1 MPHPPADAPT
11 EQAGDPTPETRL
23 PEAGPLPDTIIRAV
37 ERELATD
44 APSVLP
50 RPTEITAVGLPVT
63 ALSQLIRT
71 VAATVPDAEL
81 PPAATPPLGA
91 PTVARLS
98 PVPESEPPDGGSGE
112 AGSPTIPP
120 DDAGLSAHH
129 PFHLRA
135 LGSKWQ
141 VRGAVNRLSVSA
153 AAPATLRAFTEYPPE
168 GHPFGSGDSD
178 PSHTPDGDSPAS
190 DKPLSGDGGRGLA
203 RFADPPVAQMKDSHG
218 GTMLLP
224 NIRIAPEGGE
234 SSAPVSVGEAGESA
248 PPGEHRNDSGQW
260 PPREVTQPPL
270 VFAGREAFSVL
281 PSPDGWWR
289 AAPVAAGEQ
298 VRDLYGRYL
307 SPWLRSEPVAIR
319 TPPYHRLLT
328 GASDGIGQEY
338 AEAFHRALGL
348 VTVSSRAVQARGR
361 SGRPTPGD
369 PPDSLKVAILVVLVG
384 AFTGEQLKWIT
395 RTFDQLGFVS
405 SGTLSRAKSTLM
417 DQTDLIRVEDVPQ
430 DVGRPRHRLTLAPHV
445 QGEPLEAVLDAAT
458 AALN

>member
-37 ERELATD
+37 EQELATD
-44 APSVLP
+44 APAVLP
-50 RPTEITAVGLPVT
+50 RPTEIAAVGLPVT

-98 PVPESEPPDGGSGE
+98 PVPASEPPDGGGGV

-135 LGSKWQ
+135 LGSKSQ
-141 VRGAVNRLSVSA
+141 IRGAVNRLSVSA

-168 GHPFGSGDSD
+168 GRPFGNADAD
-178 PSHTPDGDSPAS
+178 PGFAPDGDSLTS
-190 DKPLSGDGGRGLA
+190 DKPLSGDGGGGLA
-203 RFADPPVAQMKDSHG
+203 RFADPPIEQIEDSHG

-224 NIRIAPEGGE
+224 NIRIAPEDGE
-234 SSAPVSVGEAGESA
+234 QVPVSADEAGEPASQGPRRDA
-248 PPGEHRNDSGQW
+248 SGQW
-260 PPREVTQPPL
+260 PPREPTQPPL
-270 VFAGREAFSVL
+270 VFAGRAAFSVI

-289 AAPVAAGEQ
+289 AAPVAVGER
-298 VRDLYGRYL
+298 VRDLYARYL
-307 SPWLRSEPVAIR
+307 TPWLRSEPVALR
-319 TPPYHRLLT
+319 TPPYHRLLSA
-328 GASDGIGQEY
+328 ASDGIGQEY
-338 AEAFHRALGL
+338 AATFHRALSL

-361 SGRPTPGD
+361 SGRPTPGH
-369 PPDSLKVAILVVLVG
+369 PPSSLKLAILVVLVG
-384 AFTGEQLKWIT
+384 AFVGEQLKSIT
-395 RTFDQLGFVS
+395 RTFDQIGFVS
-405 SGTLSRAKSTLM
+405 GGTLSRAKSTLM
-417 DQTDLIRVEDVPQ
+417 DETDLIRVEDVPQ

-445 QGEPLEAVLDAAT
+445 QGESLEAVLDAA
-458 AALN
+458 ASALN